1 MTDPAMPF
9 EKLNSL
15 PASAVILDASGT
27 IVAVNDAWK
36 EFAERNGLRLPGF
49 AIGANY
55 LQYCS
60 SADALS
66 RRFVKELK
74 SLLAGRLGLL
84 TYIYPCHSPTE
95 QHWFSLIGL
104 PLSLEKPAGVALLHV
119 DLTGMLPRAAALP
132 NGRRER
138 KALIGPAALDAITG
152 AVERT
157 VSETLASQLNTLIA
171 APPAEAPLQP
181 EASAGKEESALA
193 RAGLSRRQLQVLQLL
208 GEGKS
213 NKEVAR
219 ALLLSPH
226 TVKLHVSA
234 ILQRLKLNSR
244 THAALLASRLSQEN
258 WTALTGGDIC
268 TWKKNSTAA

>member
-27 IVAVNDAWK
+27 ILAVNDAWK
-36 EFAERNGLRLPGF
+36 EFAERNGLRLPAF

-60 SADALS
+60 SADAPS
-66 RRFVKELK
+66 RRFLKELK

-95 QHWFSLIGL
+95 HRWFSLIGL
-104 PLSLEKPAGVALLHV
+104 PLSLEDPTGVALLHV

-132 NGRRER
+132 NGSRER
-138 KALIGPAALDAITG
+138 KALIGRAALEAITG

-157 VSETLASQLNTLIA
+157 VSETLASQLNALIA
-171 APPAEAPLQP
+171 APPAEAPLP

-244 THAALLASRLSQEN
+244 THAALLASRLSQEDWDTLN
-258 WTALTGGDIC
+258 GGGDIY